1 VSVIWMLALVYA
13 VALAWWIAKGDKD
26 DA

>member
-1 VSVIWMLALVYA
+1 VSAIWMLALIYA